1 MSSILQLNTMT
12 TISPSLKLI
21 LNLSKAH
28 VILSRRL
35 ETRLSGHGIGYT
47 DFAILL
53 ILHEAPGQKLRRVDL
68 AEKIGFTASGV
79 TRMLIPLEK
88 IGLVQREAY
97 ERDAR
102 VSYVGLT
109 DTGRQI
115 FEEALASAEGIAQDI
130 FSTDTITTA
139 KAKKL
144 DAFSD
149 MITELGGN
157 II

>member
-1 MSSILQLNTMT
+1 MT
-12 TISPSLKLI
+12 DISASLKLI

-28 VILSRRL
+28 IVLSRKL
-35 ETRLSGHGIGYT
+35 ETRLAGHGIGFT

-53 ILHEAPGQKLRRVDL
+53 ILHLAPGQKMRRVDL
-68 AEKIGFTASGV
+68 AEKTGFTASGV

-109 DTGRQI
+109 EIGKQV
-115 FEEALASAEGIAQDI
+115 FEESLVSAEATAQEI

-144 DAFSD
+144 DTFSD
-149 MITELGGN
+149 MLTELGGN
-157 II
+157 IV

>member
-1 MSSILQLNTMT
+1 MPD
-12 TISPSLKLI
+12 ISPSLKLI

-28 VILSRRL
+28 VVLSRRL
-35 ETRLSGHGIGYT
+35 ETRLSVHGIGFT

-53 ILHEAPGQKLRRVDL
+53 ILHQAPGQKMRRVDL

-109 DTGRQI
+109 DIGTQI
-115 FEEALASAEGIAQDI
+115 FEEALASAEVVAQDI
-130 FSTDTITTA
+130 FSTDTISTA

-144 DAFSD
+144 DTFSD
-149 MITELGGN
+149 MLTELGGN

>member
-1 MSSILQLNTMT
+1 MT
-12 TISPSLKLI
+12 DISPSLKLI

-28 VILSRRL
+28 VVLSRRL
-35 ETRLSGHGIGYT
+35 ETRLSIHGIGFT

-53 ILHEAPGQKLRRVDL
+53 ILHQAPGQKMRRVDL

-109 DTGRQI
+109 DIGTKV
-115 FEEALASAEGIAQDI
+115 FEEALASAEVVAQDI
-130 FSTDTITTA
+130 FSTETITTA

-144 DAFSD
+144 DTFSD
-149 MITELGGN
+149 MLTELGGN

>member
-1 MSSILQLNTMT
+1 MT
-12 TISPSLKLI
+12 DISASLKLI

-28 VILSRRL
+28 IVLSRKL
-35 ETRLSGHGIGYT
+35 ETRLSGHGIGFT
-47 DFAILL
+47 DFTILL
-53 ILHEAPGQKLRRVDL
+53 ILHLAPGQKMRRVDL
-68 AEKIGFTASGV
+68 ADKIGFTASGV

-109 DTGRQI
+109 DIGKQVL
-115 FEEALASAEGIAQDI
+115 EESLASAEVMAQEI
-130 FSTDTITTA
+130 FNIDTITTA

-144 DAFSD
+144 DTFSD
-149 MITELGGN
+149 MLTELGGN
-157 II
+157 IV